1 MRVEL
6 DDDGIREI
14 LTRAST
20 GAAVDD
26 LAKKVAGRIKPPPGH
41 RVVTDSYRTDRAAA
55 GVALVGPQA
64 EGQEAKNAYVVR
76 AAAALG
82 LEVRRR

>member
-14 LTRAST
+14 LTRRRT
-20 GAAVDD
+20 GDAVNAA
-26 LAKKVAGRIKPPPGH
+26 AKAVAAEITPPPGH
-41 RVVTDSYRTDRAAA
+41 RVVTDAYTTDRAAA

-76 AAAALG
+76 AAATLG